1 MKKTNV
7 KEWLES
13 LEYWSK
19 RELKETDKDMLID
32 IKLMKEISQRAYL
45 RVLKRE
51 GTSSLK
57 NIFES
62 LASATKPDLVE

>member
-7 KEWLES
+7 KEWFES

-51 GTSSLK
+51 GTSSLE

>member
-1 MKKTNV
+1 
-7 KEWLES
+7 
-13 LEYWSK
+13 
-19 RELKETDKDMLID
+19 MLID

-51 GTSSLK
+51 GTSSLE

-62 LASATKPDLVE
+62 LASATKPDLVIIGKNLRNLNETVF

>member
-1 MKKTNV
+1 
-7 KEWLES
+7 
-13 LEYWSK
+13 
-19 RELKETDKDMLID
+19 MLID

-51 GTSSLK
+51 GTSSLE

>member
-51 GTSSLK
+51 GTSSLE